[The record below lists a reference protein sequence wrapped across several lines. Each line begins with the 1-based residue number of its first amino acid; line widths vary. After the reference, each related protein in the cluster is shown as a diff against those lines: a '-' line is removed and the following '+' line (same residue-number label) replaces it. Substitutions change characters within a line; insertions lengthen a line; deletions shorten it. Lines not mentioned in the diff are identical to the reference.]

1 MSSIS
6 EAELQNIDDSVDNG
20 IDDDFNDVT
29 IDADDEASKCDKK
42 FCRNLEP
49 GVDWLVRVWVVQVAS
64 REFDSN
70 CPSRSQSPMNSF
82 CTTTSS
88 AQQLSFKKSSL
99 KDKG

>member
-20 IDDDFNDVT
+20 VDDDFNDVGN
-29 IDADDEASKCDKK
+29 DADDEASKGDKK

-49 GVDWLVRVWVVQVAS
+49 GVDWQVRVWVVQVAG

-70 CPSRSQSPMNSF
+70 YPSRAQSPMNSF
-82 CTTTSS
+82 CMT
-88 AQQLSFKKSSL
+88 AK
-99 KDKG
+99 